1 MKLPKLIATVDTLN
15 MKPRDYECE
24 PVNGDG
30 NGLLYFWKLSNI
42 WRVFP
47 ELQPRVQGDYVIVK
61 IGYAKEYRIIGRNQ
75 YGRRYGVG
83 ALHRARECIM
93 AWEKC
98 FGIDKGVISARVYAI
113 AVGTANE
120 MLAAAQYLH
129 RRNQKTG
136 IHFLPSIEA
145 LSGKYGSDGLPAG
158 KTEFYLSTI
167 QSLYGKFLNCQ
178 RRSNKQSGWSDIKDA
193 NFRGPS
199 GWKLPTVGVD
209 L

>member
-15 MKPRDYECE
+15 MKPRDYECD

-47 ELQPRVQGDYVIVK
+47 ELKPRVQGDYVIVK
-61 IGYAKEYRIIGRNQ
+61 IGYAKEYRIIGRNK
-75 YGRRYGVG
+75 YGRRYGHG
-83 ALHRARECIM
+83 AIVRARETIRG
-93 AWEKC
+93 WERS
-98 FGIDKGVISARVYAI
+98 FDIEKGVISAKLYAI

-120 MLAAAQYLH
+120 MLAAEQYLH
-129 RRNQKTG
+129 RRNQETG

-145 LSGKYGSDGLPAG
+145 LAGQYNAKGLPGG
-158 KTEFYLSTI
+158 KTEFYLARI

-178 RRSNKQSGWSDIKDA
+178 RRSNMQSGWSDIRDA

-199 GWKLPTVGVD
+199 GWRLPNVGVD